1 MKNPYVRKLVA
12 CVLILAAGVA
22 FIIFGCISFKE
33 VKTFPEVSA
42 VVTRVDKEIV
52 NNGEDSSEEITAYV
66 RYTVDGKEY
75 NEILQNHSGNIS
87 ENDQITVRYNPEKP
101 EYVTGATK
109 GSGTLQLVVGIVL
122 CVAGTVSAAVAF
134 IKGR

>member
-1 MKNPYVRKLVA
+1 MNNQVIRKLIA
-12 CVLILAAGVA
+12 CILILVAGVV
-22 FIIFGCISFKE
+22 FIVFGCISFKE

-52 NNGEDSSEEITAYV
+52 DNGEDHSEEITAYV

-75 NEILQNHSGNIS
+75 NEILQNHSGNIA

-122 CVAGTVSAAVAF
+122 CIAGVTSSAVTL